1 MQLTI
6 DSTEPL
12 ESVLA
17 VLSSM
22 YQVHLSAGSPADAPT
37 VEVADSPVA
46 AKAGKGA
53 ARGTGKAPAAGGGS
67 RGGRRNRLAVVDA
80 SAVRVWARDNG
91 LAVSVRGQ
99 LPAGLISAYRDAHV

>member
-22 YQVHLSAGSPADAPT
+22 YRVQLSAGSPKDAPS
-37 VEVADSPVA
+37 VEVADSSAPA
-46 AKAGKGA
+46 RTGRGA
-53 ARGTGKAPAAGGGS
+53 ARGTAKPPAAGNGP
-67 RGGRRNRLAVVDA
+67 RGGRRNRLTVVDS

-99 LPAGLISAYRDAHV
+99 LPASLISAYRDAHV